1 MTLRQSPIAKPFAAN
16 RDGFSLNVA
25 VARQSHLREPLQRP
39 CRYLRRP
46 AFCLDRL
53 ATDASGEVVLELE
66 RPCRTGATHIV
77 FSPEDLR
84 ARLAALGPRPGANL
98 THDHGVLA
106 PNCQHKRV
114 SSRKPVLSDLLS
126 A

>member
-1 MTLRQSPIAKPFAAN
+1 MT
-16 RDGFSLNVA
+16 
-25 VARQSHLREPLQRP
+25 
-39 CRYLRRP
+39 RP
-46 AFCLDRL
+46 AICLHRL
-53 ATDASGEVVLELE
+53 SSNTNGKVVLELK
-66 RPCRTGATHIV
+66 RPYRDGTTHFV